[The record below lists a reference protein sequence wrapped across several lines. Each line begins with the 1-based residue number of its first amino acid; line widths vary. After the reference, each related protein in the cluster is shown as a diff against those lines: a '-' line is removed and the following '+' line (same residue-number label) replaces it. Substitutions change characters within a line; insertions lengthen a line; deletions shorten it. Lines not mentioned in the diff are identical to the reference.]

1 MRKPNISRAIPKQR
15 YKLGDYTIVVLED
28 IESKDQIEYEYLLA
42 AVKDGHHEPEVYI
55 SCEKSKTETATDSH
69 AVRVFAARLGDQAS
83 GQVIEHSERWASQ
96 DAFVAYALSGFQ
108 QMLEMQ
114 DEEPVPII

>member
-1 MRKPNISRAIPKQR
+1 MQKPNICRAIPKQR

-28 IESKDQIEYEYLLA
+28 IESKDGIDYEYLLA
-42 AVKDGHHEPEVYI
+42 AVKDGHQEPEVYI
-55 SCEKSKTETATDSH
+55 SCEKSRTETAADSH

-83 GQVIEHSERWASQ
+83 GQIIERTDRWANQ

-108 QMLEMQ
+108 QMLQLQ
-114 DEEPVPII
+114 DENPVPIT

>member
-28 IESKDQIEYEYLLA
+28 IESKDGIEYEYLLA

-55 SCEKSKTETATDSH
+55 SCEKSRTETAADSH
-69 AVRVFAARLGDQAS
+69 AVRVFAARLGDEAS
-83 GQVIEHSERWASQ
+83 GQIIEHSERWSSQ

-108 QMLEMQ
+108 QMLQLQ
-114 DEEPVPII
+114 DENPVPLT